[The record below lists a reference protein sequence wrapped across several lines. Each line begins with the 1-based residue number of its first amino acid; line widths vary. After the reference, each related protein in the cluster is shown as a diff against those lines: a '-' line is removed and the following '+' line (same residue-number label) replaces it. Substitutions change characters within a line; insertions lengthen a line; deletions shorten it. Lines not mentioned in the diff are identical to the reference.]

1 MLLEFD
7 KEINLTEYA
16 GNPSP
21 KIVQQLSIVHEAF
34 NGDITQYYVDPGTI
48 SEGDKASHALGL
60 PVKRDDGS
68 VYYVYTD
75 YTRLEWGQPSA
86 RITRRRIDRLGVK
99 AFPNVGAIA
108 HYKLAYQNISKIL
121 APVNYKQKKT
131 KAPVLA
137 ARINSDGGVTFTITP
152 PSQDGEEGITYQCY
166 RITMQLDINRLEYI
180 TYATEFTIP
189 KVLVTGQYV
198 VYATG
203 YINEGE
209 ICSDDSNEL
218 ILDLT
223 GTLSQWPE
231 VTPGAEAPQRLSE
244 LLDVSI
250 GTLEEYDMLK
260 YNAITH
266 KWNAENLN
274 RLVDITP
281 ALQSGTKV
289 ADTEVGTERHSLY
302 APTPQDG
309 IVFRKVLY
317 YNSDGSSLLHKE
329 YVENSDS
336 ASWTYQDD
344 KWSLTPGGAEDANA
358 KNNITANRNLYY
370 VSGSEQEGE

>member
-1 MLLEFD
+1 MLLSFD
-7 KEINLTEYA
+7 KQIDLTTYSS
-16 GNPSP
+16 NPDP
-21 KIVQQLSIVHEAF
+21 KFVSQLSIVHEAF
-34 NGDITQYYVDPGTI
+34 DGDITQYYIDPATL
-48 SEGDKASHALGL
+48 SEGDKATHAIGV
-60 PVKRDDGS
+60 PVKNSSGNIH
-68 VYYVYTD
+68 YKYND
-75 YTRLEWGQPSA
+75 YDELKWGKPGA

-99 AFPNVGAIA
+99 AFPNIGAIA
-108 HYKLAYQNISKIL
+108 HYKLAYQNLSKII
-121 APVNYKQKKT
+121 APVNYKRKKT

-137 ARINSDGGVTFTITP
+137 AHINSDDSVTFTITP
-152 PSQDGEEGITYQCY
+152 PLQDSEDGISYQCY
-166 RITMQLDINRLEYI
+166 RITLQLDLNRLEYI
-180 TYATEFTIP
+180 TYDTELTIP
-189 KVLVTGQYV
+189 KVLVTGKYTA
-198 VYATG
+198 YATG
-203 YINEGE
+203 YVNEGE
-209 ICSDDSNEL
+209 VCSDDSNEIEL
-218 ILDLT
+218 NLS
-223 GTLSQWPE
+223 GTFAQWPE

-302 APTPQDG
+302 APTPPDG

-329 YVENSDS
+329 YVENGDS

-344 KWSLTPGGAEDANA
+344 KWSFTPGGTEDANA

-370 VSGSEQEGE
+370 VSGSEQEG